1 MSFRIRNSQ
10 LTEEIGRLTAKDAR
24 GFAKGA
30 KKCHPPYVGGYE
42 TTKSLFSSYSQ
53 RVRHAVDVVEPSSNQ
68 SDLQDRLIV
77 KSHSAQFVVII
88 FPDLGGV
95 FSNFHGVVKHRPFLR
110 SDGSRCVIFFQSFD
124 QILIQRNPTQKL
136 CVRFDSIDAPVRD

>member
-1 MSFRIRNSQ
+1 
-10 LTEEIGRLTAKDAR
+10 LTAKDAR

-53 RVRHAVDVVEPSSNQ
+53 RVRHAVDVVEPGGNQ
-68 SDLQDRLIV
+68 SYLQDRLIV

-88 FPDLGGV
+88 FPDLGRV
-95 FSNFHGVVKHRPFLR
+95 SSNFYCVVEHRPFLL
-110 SDGSRCVIFFQSFD
+110 SHGSRCIVPLQSLD
-124 QILIQRNPTQKL
+124 RPHIVRDYMQKL
-136 CVRFDSIDAPVRD
+136 